1 MSIKLKGSTDGSVT
15 LQAPADTS
23 PTGTDK
29 TLILP
34 TGVGSANQFLQN
46 SSTAGTLEFGA
57 LVSGDMPTG
66 SILQVVQSHVTTT
79 SSQAVSQNTTTDI
92 TDLSANIT
100 PKSSTSDMLVF
111 VMWHGEL
118 SANPNN
124 SVFGLKRGT
133 TAIGNPAAAGSRSIG
148 IANMNMGYYGD
159 DNASTID
166 SAKYQFFD
174 TGRSS
179 GTSQITYQATIRN
192 SYSGGITVYN
202 NRTVSDVNAA
212 GYERCASS
220 VTIFEVAA

>member
-46 SSTAGTLEFGA
+46 GSTAGTLEFGA

-66 SILQVVQSHVTTT
+66 SILQVVQNHVTATT
-79 SSQAVSQNTTTDI
+79 SQALTANTTTDI
-92 TDLSANIT
+92 TNLSANIT
-100 PKSSTSDMLVF
+100 PLSATSDMLVF

-118 SANPNN
+118 AHNPNN
-124 SVFGLKRGT
+124 TVFGLKRGT
-133 TAIGNPAAAGSRSIG
+133 TLIGQSAASGSRAVG
-148 IANMNMGYYGD
+148 IACMNMGYYGD

-192 SYSGGITVYN
+192 SYNAGTTAYN